1 MEFVHLHNHTHYSML
16 DAAATVDDLINAAVE
31 NGHKAVALTD
41 HGVMFGAME
50 FYLKAKKKGI
60 KPIIGFEAY
69 LATGSRFDK
78 TAGKTK
84 KKKLLPFASTCKKIV
99 KATKI

>member
-16 DAAATVDDLINAAVE
+16 DAAATVDDLIDAAVSFE
-31 NGHKAVALTD
+31 HKAVALTD

-50 FYLKAKKKGI
+50 FYQKANKKGI
-60 KPIIGFEAY
+60 KPIIGMEAY
-69 LATGSRFDK
+69 LATGSRFEK
-78 TAGKTK
+78 NSGKTK
-84 KKKLLPFASTCKKIV
+84 KRITTIFCFLPKII